1 MSLHKISGNLLTLA
15 AEGKFDWVLHGC
27 NCHHTF
33 GSGIARSIAEK
44 WPAAAAADR
53 KTRWGDRRK
62 LGIASRALITTE
74 ARPFYIVNVYT
85 QFGVSS
91 EKDQFEYEA
100 FERYLF
106 ILAEVTKLSTKP
118 VQIGMPYI
126 GSGRANGD
134 WQRIEKLIET
144 FAESNAD
151 VYLVDYRPHVPLD
164 PHLYFEI

>member
-53 KTRWGDRRK
+53 KTPYGDRRK
-62 LGIASRALITTE
+62 LGASTNALITTE
-74 ARPFYIVNVYT
+74 ARPFYVVNVYT

-100 FERYLF
+100 FERYLVK
-106 ILAEVTKLSTKP
+106 LARRTKLMPK

-134 WQRIEKLIET
+134 WQRIEKLIQT

-151 VYLVDYRPHVPLD
+151 VYLVDYRPHVPLE
-164 PHLYFEI
+164 PHLNFET